1 MDITAMRIAATL
13 VCFVAFLGIVVWAYA
28 RRNRGRF
35 DEAARIPF
43 EQD

>member
-1 MDITAMRIAATL
+1 MVITVMRIAATL
-13 VCFVAFLGIVVWAYA
+13 MCFAAFLGIVVWAYA

>member
-13 VCFVAFLGIVVWAYA
+13 VCFAIFLGIVVWAYA
-28 RRNRGRF
+28 RRNRSRF